1 MQIRKWKNRGRTD
14 DAYYIIAIFLLG
26 LFYFSAGLAHIC
38 CPNLHG
44 TTTSLLAYC
53 EKTYKN
59 APKCM
64 DACKKYLAECLS
76 TGCWENNVTAQR
88 CGFGK
93 Q

>member
-1 MQIRKWKNRGRTD
+1 MMR
-14 DAYYIIAIFLLG
+14 YYIIAIFLLWF
-26 LFYFSAGLAHIC
+26 FYFSAGLAPTFAAQTC
-38 CPNLHG
+38 TERQQVCF
-44 TTTSLLAYC
+44 AYC

-59 APKCM
+59 APKCT

-76 TGCWENNVTAQR
+76 TGCWESNVTAQR